1 MKMNNGNSVYVV
13 KDFDGVPMRV
23 YAAPG
28 ETLEELE
35 NRAERM
41 RQDKEMVA
49 DAKVRSWIQ
58 SVRKD
63 YSREYYKAHQQELN
77 ARNKENYRKRQA
89 KVQQAQ
95 AMEKEIAE
103 LKLTVRNRDREIERL
118 QHELQSTQ
126 DMLKS
131 MRDQH
136 QHMMDV
142 PVEDEIVKKL
152 KESTGV
158 GVMYT
163 KTGDSTIEYAAS
175 PRVTRRMSRPED
187 LLKRS

>member
-1 MKMNNGNSVYVV
+1 MNNGNSVYVV

-35 NRAERM
+35 NRAEQM

-58 SVRKD
+58 SARKD
-63 YSREYYKAHQQELN
+63 YSREYYKAHQAELN

-103 LKLTVRNRDREIERL
+103 LKLTVQNKDREIERL
-118 QHELQSTQ
+118 QQELQSTQ

-131 MRDQH
+131 MRDQ
-136 QHMMDV
+136 
-142 PVEDEIVKKL
+142 PVMAIPVTCEMKDAL
-152 KESTGV
+152 KDSV
-158 GVMYT
+158 GMMYT
-163 KTGDSTIEYAAS
+163 NTGESTIEYAAS

>member
-1 MKMNNGNSVYVV
+1 MSNGNSVYVV

-35 NRAERM
+35 NRAEQM

-63 YSREYYKAHQQELN
+63 YSREYYKAHQAELN

-103 LKLTVRNRDREIERL
+103 LKLTIRNRDREIERL